1 MTKKRAQYAVEVE
14 AQPGPVNELKKKR
27 VALYARVST
36 ERQAEE
42 GFGLKAQID
51 RLRAYAVSKGW
62 EIAGE
67 YVDGGYTGKDTK
79 RPEYQR
85 LLQEIDAWD
94 VMVVLMM
101 SRAHRNQRNFTAMMD
116 LLVQEDRAFASV
128 TESLDGS
135 TAVGKFV
142 MQLFQSLAVLES
154 DQIGER
160 VSYAFQRM
168 IKEGRRNMGQAAA
181 WGYRWSRVVD
191 IKGLLVPWDDPKAVG
206 DPMYGSGELLVR
218 EDRRALVIQ
227 VFDLWVA
234 GKSAGA
240 IAKEI
245 GWCACKPKKVRK
257 TWTLKDGTQHSKVY
271 TVDPQDCSG
280 CARVRYIYNNP
291 VYCGY
296 LYFMDDVIQ
305 GDHEPIVSRET
316 FEAGQARRPK
326 RRIPLPAVEA

>member
-1 MTKKRAQYAVEVE
+1 MAKKRAQYAVEVE
-14 AQPGPVNELKKKR
+14 AQPGDLDALKKKR

-42 GFGLKAQID
+42 GFGLKAQVD
-51 RLRAYAVSKGW
+51 RLRAFAVSKGW

-67 YVDGGYTGKDTK
+67 YVDGGYTGRDTK
-79 RPEYQR
+79 RPEYLR
-85 LLQEIDAWD
+85 MLEEIEDWD
-94 VMVVLMM
+94 VMAVLMM

-160 VSYAFQRM
+160 VTYAFQRM

-181 WGYRWSRVVD
+181 WGYRWSHVVD
-191 IKGLLVPWDDPKAVG
+191 KKGALVPWDDPAAVG
-206 DPMYGSGELLVR
+206 DPMRGTGKLLVR
-218 EDRRALVIQ
+218 EDRRALIER

-234 GKSAGA
+234 GMSAGK
-240 IAKEI
+240 IAKALD
-245 GWCACKPKKVRK
+245 WCGCEPKKVVKR
-257 TWTLKDGTQHSKVY
+257 WILKDGTPRKKTY
-271 TVDPQDCSG
+271 TVDPQDCTG

-291 VYCGY
+291 IYCGY

-305 GDHEPIVSRET
+305 GDHEAIVSRET